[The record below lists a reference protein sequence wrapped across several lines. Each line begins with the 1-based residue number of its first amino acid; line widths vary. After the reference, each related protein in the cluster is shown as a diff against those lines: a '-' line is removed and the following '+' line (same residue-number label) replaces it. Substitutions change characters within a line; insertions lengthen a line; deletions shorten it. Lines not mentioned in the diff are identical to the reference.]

1 MNILTE
7 HPHILRRVIV
17 MPAIIILL
25 IVIGYWLEHHVATIE
40 AWLAGMGH
48 WAGLG
53 FIILFVLLTPFL
65 FSVDVLCVIAG
76 ALFSLGSAIA
86 YVLAA
91 TMIAAAV
98 IFYIGRHMAKDKV
111 QLVLQKHP
119 KLTMYEQLIDAG
131 GFKVIFLL
139 RLLPLPFAL
148 MSYLFSITRIQ
159 FLPYWIATTGI
170 FIYNSAIVYFGYIAM
185 HMSKQLSQGD
195 DYSGPHNILLTGGI
209 LGAILVL
216 CIITKIAHSQ
226 IEQMHA
232 EQENKEGI

>member
-1 MNILTE
+1 M
-7 HPHILRRVIV
+7 
-17 MPAIIILL
+17 
-25 IVIGYWLEHHVATIE
+25 
-40 AWLAGMGH
+40 
-48 WAGLG
+48 
-53 FIILFVLLTPFL
+53 
-65 FSVDVLCVIAG
+65 AG

-195 DYSGPHNILLTGGI
+195 DYAGPHNVMLVGGI
-209 LGAILVL
+209 LGVVLVL
-216 CIITKIAHSQ
+216 CIITKIVHTQ
-226 IEQMHA
+226 IELMHA
-232 EQENKEGI
+232 EQEDKEVR